1 MKSLKQKNNTKKSL
15 QLAYGFAALEL
26 EKAEKLESTI
36 KMALENGDKIDA
48 EILTDY
54 AKVINSYCDALDLM
68 ENYKIEQLQYE
79 KVMSLLSKYGEKHP
93 DQLSITMTTY
103 VKYAEVLW
111 SQNKYK
117 QACRALKV
125 AIAFLL
131 NNIDDLNGDD
141 LNKDFIIKKV
151 LMV

>member
-1 MKSLKQKNNTKKSL
+1 MKSLTQKDKTKRSL
-15 QLAYGFAALEL
+15 QMTYGFAALEL

-103 VKYAEVLW
+103 IKYAEVLW

-117 QACRALKV
+117 QSCRALKV

-131 NNIDDLNGDD
+131 NNIDVLNGDD